1 MENKRKLIFDCDT
14 GTDDAVALTAL
25 LLADNVDVIGIT
37 SVHGNRPVENTTDNN
52 LRLVEFLGK
61 DVPVYKG
68 CAAALVRG
76 LTAGRDYNTRM
87 QRVRAVV
94 DGEEIRIHEATLK
107 LPAATQKAE
116 PPHACAFIVD
126 TLRATEEPID
136 IAAVGPLTNIAVA
149 LRMAPE
155 IAKKIGTL
163 YIMGGG
169 LYKGNRTPVAEANFY
184 DDPEAAEIVL
194 TSGANILLGPIEGN
208 VAGATYTLGDIAAIE
223 ALGTRTA
230 LWTGRLLRDF
240 IDRCRILFGGD
251 PDSCCIHDYAAVA
264 PVIDPLTATDVRREI
279 CRVDFSGGMADG
291 QLVVDRRG
299 APAGDSAVSVVYD
312 MDAARVHALLL
323 SLLKRAK

>member
-1 MENKRKLIFDCDT
+1 MADRRKLIFDCDT
-14 GTDDAVALTAL
+14 GTDDAVALMSL
-25 LLADNVDVIGIT
+25 LLSDNVDVIGVT

-52 LRLVEFLGK
+52 LRLVEFLGM

-68 CAAALVRG
+68 CACALVRG
-76 LTAGRDYNTRM
+76 LSKGRELNTRM

-107 LPAATQKAE
+107 LPAAKRGARPE
-116 PPHACAFIVD
+116 HACSFIVD
-126 TLRATEEPID
+126 TLRAAREPID

-155 IAKKIGTL
+155 IAQKIGTL

-169 LYKGNRTPVAEANFY
+169 LRTGNRTPVAEANFY

-208 VAGATYTLGDIAAIE
+208 VSGATYTLDDIAAIE
-223 ALGTRTA
+223 ALGNR
-230 LWTGRLLRDF
+230 TGRWTAQLLRDF
-240 IDRCRILFGGD
+240 IARCRILFGGD
-251 PDSCCIHDYAAVA
+251 PASCCIHDYAAVA
-264 PVIDPLTATDVRREI
+264 PAIDPLTATDVRREI

-299 APAGDSAVSVVYD
+299 APAGDSTVRVVCG
-312 MDAARVHALLL
+312 MDAARTHALLL
-323 SLLKRAK
+323 SLLKKAE